1 MGVTPK
7 IPPVLLTRLGLLQ
20 RAKEGL
26 LSVLTTDSE
35 NPFSLAFLGQMAL
48 YRWDYDEA
56 EEYHLRAF
64 HVDPTNIWAHLFH
77 PVALYRAQL
86 EEAAERIQAARQLMP
101 DDPGLQSCE
110 ALLSAK
116 RGEFRK
122 AEQLIQKALRGGKP
136 LLHAHYVSHTA
147 AAAHVLL
154 GKPARVIKLLRKASS
169 MGLPNY
175 PVFCEDPRLHS
186 LRERSE
192 YLGLMA
198 ELKRDWA
205 GYRIEFGRR

>member
-1 MGVTPK
+1 MKQKNT
-7 IPPVLLTRLGLLQ
+7 ISARFTSIQ
-20 RAKEGL
+20 
-26 LSVLTTDSE
+26 
-35 NPFSLAFLGQMAL
+35 
-48 YRWDYDEA
+48 
-56 EEYHLRAF
+56 
-64 HVDPTNIWAHLFH
+64 PTSG
-77 PVALYRAQL
+77 PT
-86 EEAAERIQAARQLMP
+86 
-101 DDPGLQSCE
+101 
-110 ALLSAK
+110 
-116 RGEFRK
+116 
-122 AEQLIQKALRGGKP
+122 
-136 LLHAHYVSHTA
+136 YVSHTA

-154 GKPARVIKLLRKASS
+154 GKPARAIKLLRKASS